1 MKSSA
6 TFHIGNVPVFGD
18 VMLAP
23 MAGFAD
29 VPHRAICRSFGSAL
43 SYTEFIAAEDII
55 YRTKKTGSLLDFS
68 SEDRPM
74 VVQLFGNNAP
84 SFLEAALRIEELNP
98 NVIDINMGCS
108 TRRVSGRG
116 AGVGM
121 MPDTAL
127 VEQTFALLS
136 QNLSLPITGKIRLGW
151 DDNKNYLDVAR
162 AMQDNGASL
171 IAIHPRTK
179 EQRYGG
185 SADWDAISQLKRT
198 VDIPVIGSGDIHTPG
213 DIDQML
219 AQTGCQGVMIG
230 RGAIGNPWLFDRI
243 DKRQLAI
250 HEITSTMRKHVMMM
264 VDYYGHRG
272 LYLFRKYLKRYLEIF
287 PEIDNLRRRMVRTED
302 LLELLDLLDEVTKA
316 IGEVNNRSFTTDR
329 SSTKSRE
336 PEISPVR

>member
-1 MKSSA
+1 L
-6 TFHIGNVPVFGD
+6 N
-18 VMLAP
+18 
-23 MAGFAD
+23 
-29 VPHRAICRSFGSAL
+29 
-43 SYTEFIAAEDII
+43 YTEFISAEDII

-74 VVQLFGNNAP
+74 VVQLFGNNAQ
-84 SFLEAALRIEELNP
+84 SFLEAALRIEELKP
-98 NVIDINMGCS
+98 DVIDINMGCS

-136 QNLSLPITGKIRLGW
+136 KKLSLPITGKVRLGW
-151 DDNKNYLDVAR
+151 EDNKNYLDVAR

-198 VDIPVIGSGDIHTPG
+198 VDLPVIGGGDIRTPE

-230 RGAIGNPWLFDRI
+230 RGAIGNPWLFGRT

-272 LYLFRKYLKRYLEIF
+272 LYLFRKYLKRYLENF
-287 PEIDNLRRRMVRTED
+287 PETGDLLRRMVRTED
-302 LLELLDLLDEVTKA
+302 LPELLDLLDAVTKA
-316 IGEVNNRSFTTDR
+316 VGEVDNRPFTTDR